1 MKIIRKMV
9 IYLKN
14 NRKKIIFTFMIFCCI
29 GIIFTLFLITNW
41 EKDVSTNLHI
51 KKKIEKYIDI
61 DKDVG
66 IDFDELKNINSDT
79 VGYIEVPNTD
89 VKYVVVKGKDND
101 YYLKHNFNK
110 DYNIAGWIFMDY
122 RNKADGTDK
131 NMVIFGHNTVDGSM
145 FGSLSNLLNEEID
158 KTNLI
163 INFFTDS
170 GRKKY
175 KIFSIYTI
183 KPEDYYITT
192 NFDEDDFKIFKKI
205 IKERSIYKIDA
216 NLDNK
221 NIITLSTCQNHGVK
235 RLVIHAVE
243 V

>member
-1 MKIIRKMV
+1 M
-9 IYLKN
+9 
-14 NRKKIIFTFMIFCCI
+14 
-29 GIIFTLFLITNW
+29 TNW
-41 EKDVSTNLHI
+41 KKDVSANVYIKQKTN
-51 KKKIEKYIDI
+51 EYIDI
-61 DKDVG
+61 NEDENVD
-66 IDFDELKNINSDT
+66 INFDELKKINSDT
-79 VGYIEVPNTD
+79 VGYVEVPNTN
-89 VKYVVVKGKDND
+89 VEYVVVKGKDND

-110 DYNIAGWIFMDY
+110 DYNVAGWIFMDY

-145 FGSLSNLLNEEID
+145 FGSLSKLLNEENIVD
-158 KTNLI
+158 KRDLI
-163 INFFTDS
+163 INFFTER

-175 KIFSIYTI
+175 QIFSIYTI

-192 NFDEDDFKIFKKI
+192 NFTDEEFRKFKEI

-216 NLDNK
+216 NLDDK

-243 V
+243 I